1 MKNAISPTRN
11 DNFSDW
17 YQQVIIQSEMAENS
31 PVRGCMVIRPWGY
44 GIWEQ
49 IQRELDQKIKDT
61 GYSNAYFPLL
71 IPLSFLQ
78 KEAEH
83 VEGFAKECAVVTHHR
98 LEKSTDGTL
107 TPAGTLEEPLI
118 IRPTSETV
126 IGASFSRWVQSYRD
140 LPLLINQWANVMRWE
155 MRPRIFLR
163 SSEFLWQEGHTV
175 HATHDEALD
184 ETLKM
189 LDIYERFTTEHLAIP
204 VIKGEKCSWER
215 FPGAVSTY
223 TIEAM
228 MQDGKALQAG
238 TSHFLGQNFA
248 QSSDIRFVNKEGIK
262 ELAWTTSWG
271 VSTRL
276 IGAMIMAH
284 GDDDGLVLPPL
295 VAPTQVIIVPI
306 VRDEQNADAIHAY
319 CKKLQKQLSRKKL
332 KGQNLRASIDWRD
345 MNGGEKKWFHIK
357 RGVPVRVEIGIKEL
371 EQNVVS
377 YSCRNNCKTLLKL
390 DTESF
395 VKNISK
401 ILATLQKD
409 MLEVAQKKLSDNTT
423 MVTTLDEFKTRF
435 KQNAKLNAF
444 VLAPFSDDKKVENAI
459 GELGVT
465 VRCIPLKQPK
475 ASATCLFTG
484 RKTGTWALY
493 AKSY

>member
-11 DNFSDW
+11 ENFSDW

-49 IQRELDQKIKDT
+49 IQRELDKKIKDT
-61 GYSNAYFPLL
+61 GHSNAYFPLL

-98 LEKSTDGTL
+98 LEKSTNGAL

-140 LPLLINQWANVMRWE
+140 LPLLINQWANVLRWE

-295 VAPTQVIIVPI
+295 VAPTQVVIIPI
-306 VRDEQNADAIHAY
+306 VRNEHHADAIHEY
-319 CKKLQKQLSRKKL
+319 CKELQKQICRKKL
-332 KGQNLRASIDWRD
+332 KGQNLRASVDWRD
-345 MNGGEKKWFHIK
+345 MNSGEKKWYHIK

-371 EQNVVS
+371 EQNGVS
-377 YSCRNNCKTLLKL
+377 YSCRNNCKNLLKL
-390 DTESF
+390 DTKDF
-395 VKNISK
+395 VNNISK
-401 ILATLQKD
+401 TLATLQKE
-409 MLEVAQKKLSDNTT
+409 MLEVAQNKLSDNTT
-423 MVTTLDEFKTRF
+423 TTTTLDEFKKCF

-444 VLAPFSDDKKVENAI
+444 VLAPFTEDEKVEKAI

-465 VRCIPLKQPK
+465 VRCIPLKQPGV
-475 ASATCLFTG
+475 SATCLFSG
-484 RKTGTWALY
+484 RKTNTWALY